1 MRQRQV
7 PWFVRAGLVAA
18 AYMAMTF
25 ALAPVSYGM
34 IQFRVSEILN
44 LLAFYN
50 PIYIPGIVLGCAL
63 ANINSPLGMIDVVVG
78 SFHTLISLLFMTKM
92 KNKWIGSLGPTIFS
106 FIIGLEIAYVSND
119 WNLVLP
125 VTLSV
130 ALSEFVICT
139 LVSVPVYTQ
148 LEKNHVVR
156 DRVLR
161 REV

>member
-1 MRQRQV
+1 MTKRQV

-18 AYMAMTF
+18 AYMALTF
-25 ALAPVSYGM
+25 AFAPVSYGM

-50 PIYIPGIVLGCAL
+50 PVYIPGIVLGCAL
-63 ANINSPLGMIDVVVG
+63 ANLNSPLGMIDVVVG
-78 SFHTLISLLFMTKM
+78 SFHTLVSLLFMAKM
-92 KNKWIGSLGPTIFS
+92 KNKWVGSLGPTIFS

-139 LVSVPVYTQ
+139 LVSVPVYSQ
-148 LEKNHVVR
+148 LEKNHAVR

-161 REV
+161 HD